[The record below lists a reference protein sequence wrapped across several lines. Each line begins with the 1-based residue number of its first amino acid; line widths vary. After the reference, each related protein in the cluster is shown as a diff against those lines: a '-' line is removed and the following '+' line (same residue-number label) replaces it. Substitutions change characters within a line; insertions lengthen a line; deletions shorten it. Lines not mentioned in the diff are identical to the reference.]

1 MKKDKKLI
9 YSWDEIPIIF
19 DMNLACLI
27 TGFTSASLR
36 TLAQSGKFPAY
47 KVGGHWRIDRQE
59 FMEWWENR
67 KDKK

>member
-1 MKKDKKLI
+1 MKKKNLI

-47 KVGGHWRIDRQE
+47 KVGGHW
-59 FMEWWENR
+59 
-67 KDKK
+67 